1 MHICQTRRTLMM
13 VKPPP
18 PYSFLPQSL
27 VHFLFLCLFSTFSI
41 FNRPWENFSR
51 DQEESVDRDRIRWLK
66 FGSISIIK
74 LGVPT
79 LTRPAPRLLEIVR
92 PVAPITP
99 VQHTDATSRVGHK
112 KSGLSIFPYLND
124 LMRHTSWGGQ
134 SGGLQQM
141 RASSCFFFL
150 PLQAISSYN
159 TLRAC
164 FQFQAKENEFQK
176 HF

>member
-92 PVAPITP
+92 PVAITP

-112 KSGLSIFPYLND
+112 KSGLSISPHL
-124 LMRHTSWGGQ
+124 LMTWWGTHHEVDKVGVF
-134 SGGLQQM
+134 SKWEL
-141 RASSCFFFL
+141 L
-150 PLQAISSYN
+150 PVFSSYHCR
-159 TLRAC
+159 LLA
-164 FQFQAKENEFQK
+164 AII
-176 HF
+176 H